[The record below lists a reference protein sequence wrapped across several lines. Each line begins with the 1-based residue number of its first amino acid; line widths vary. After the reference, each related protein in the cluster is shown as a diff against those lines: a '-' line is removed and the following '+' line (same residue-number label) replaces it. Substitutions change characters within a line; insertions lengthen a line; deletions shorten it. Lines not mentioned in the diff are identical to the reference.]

1 MQNIV
6 FHAKMED
13 SGEVRCWLEFSQN
26 YKAPFQNTGDDMLGA
41 YNNGR
46 EWGGG
51 GRWGD
56 RHCKHL
62 KQVLKAL

>member
-13 SGEVRCWLEFSQN
+13 SGEVRYWLEFSQN

-46 EWGGG
+46 GGG
-51 GRWGD
+51 G